1 MNIKYQNTK
10 LYKNN
15 LFVTLQE
22 ASIEP
27 IITLKNNK
35 KNIYT
40 LFMFDPNAVGGNKI
54 HWLIINITDNEIN
67 NGNALIKYKGPAPP
81 KGSGKHHYTFVLA
94 EQKKIIEI
102 NNLIFET
109 RFIELKDLFRKLEV
123 NKKNFIPKIIK
134 YFVSENI

>member
-27 IITLKNNK
+27 LITLKNNK

-40 LFMFDPNAVGGNKI
+40 LLMFDPNAVGGNKI
-54 HWLIINITDNEIN
+54 HWLIINITDNDIN
-67 NGNALIKYKGPAPP
+67 NGNILIKYKGPSPP

-109 RFIELKDLFRKLEV
+109 RFIELKDLFRKLKV
-123 NKKNFIPKIIK
+123 NKKNLIPKIIK